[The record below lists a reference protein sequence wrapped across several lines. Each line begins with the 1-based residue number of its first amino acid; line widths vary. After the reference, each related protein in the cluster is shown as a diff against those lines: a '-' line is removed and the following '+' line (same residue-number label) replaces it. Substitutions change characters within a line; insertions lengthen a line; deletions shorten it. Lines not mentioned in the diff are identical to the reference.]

1 MKYIIEGVL
10 MTTILLF
17 GIFGN
22 SISIY
27 ILRNEEVKLQPIF
40 VEVLCCLSVFDNL
53 FLLGAF
59 LLYSLPQLFTS
70 YAQYAFHFLAPYLY
84 PVTNT
89 FLTGSS
95 YMTVVVALNRYL
107 LGKGGS
113 SEQQTKLNCNGYHQA
128 GLVFLL
134 ATSVNVPRWF
144 EFSCCKYTSYISN
157 KTDTD
162 FDNTSTSNITQVQM
176 VVNPIR
182 NSYEYIRDYTLIAS
196 NILTLFIPMLF
207 MVIFSGLAY
216 RDMQKS
222 PVIVNRDKYG
232 CDELKEENRS
242 RSLTLIMIGIIVLFI
257 ICRIGELG
265 ISIYELNMIL
275 LEGKRSPFP
284 QYIKNIISI
293 NSFLVVCNSSLNFI
307 IYYND
312 VLFRKCFLK
321 CYQIFREN
329 LVSKQ
334 RRTVSVNSSDQ
345 LT

>member
-1 MKYIIEGVL
+1 MKYIIEGIL

-27 ILRNEEVKLQPIF
+27 ILRNEEVKLQPVF

-59 LLYSLPQLFTS
+59 LLYSLPQLITS

-95 YMTVVVALNRYL
+95 YMTVTVALNRYL

-113 SEQQTKLNCNGYHQA
+113 SKQRKTFNCNGYLQA

-134 ATSVNVPRWF
+134 ATSANVPRWF

-157 KTDTD
+157 NTDTD
-162 FDNTSTSNITQVQM
+162 FDKTSTSNIIQVQM

-182 NSYEYIRDYTLIAS
+182 NSYEYIRDYTLISS
-196 NILTLFIPMLF
+196 NILTLFIPMLL

-216 RDMQKS
+216 RDLQKS
-222 PVIVNRDKYG
+222 PVLTNRDKYG
-232 CDELKEENRS
+232 CDELQEENRS
-242 RSLTLIMIGIIVLFI
+242 RSLTLMMIGIILLFI

-284 QYIKNIISI
+284 QYISTIISI
-293 NSFLVVCNSSLNFI
+293 NSFLVVCNSSLNFM
-307 IYYND
+307 IYYKD
-312 VLFRKCFLK
+312 MLFRKCFLK
-321 CYQIFREN
+321 LYQVFRAN
-329 LVSKQ
+329 FMSKQ
-334 RRTVSVNSSDQ
+334 IRTVSVNSGDQ
-345 LT
+345 FT